1 MGYEIQ
7 NGYGSCTHYYSCD
20 WCGRSITRNHG
31 GTPPGWHSGK
41 GYRQYFCSIRCKREY
56 EAAYPNTGGC
66 FITTATC
73 QSRNLPDDCHEL
85 TALRKFRDTFMKT
98 DGNMKVEVEEYYKIA
113 PVICENINKQENSSE
128 IYEQIYQKWL
138 KDAVLACDNNETEKA
153 YNIYKDMVLE
163 LKDLYL

>member
-1 MGYEIQ
+1 MSHQRCEDGYVF
-7 NGYGSCTHYYSCD
+7 SCD
-20 WCGRSITRNHG
+20 WCGRAVIKRSATR
-31 GTPPGWHSGK
+31 PVGWIQGRYSH
-41 GYRQYFCSIRCKREY
+41 QDFCCIRCKKEY
-56 EAAYPNTGGC
+56 EAACPNTGGC